1 MTVACTGRRGE
12 TQDTQERVGHLGAAT
27 RTTTPRFDTQD
38 LPDAMREWPDR
49 VAQPCRRV
57 YDATAK
63 SRMLHSPRG
72 NGNTGWKAIFPD
84 IRPREVDS
92 IGTNARRAFTVGT
105 FPYRS
110 ASQCTRLLDATLMK
124 ADSEDTLSERT
135 SYEVLKD
142 NAGCL

>member
-1 MTVACTGRRGE
+1 MRAGCNAGMARQSRST
-12 TQDTQERVGHLGAAT
+12 
-27 RTTTPRFDTQD
+27 
-38 LPDAMREWPDR
+38 LPAGLRCNRQIEDA
-49 VAQPCRRV
+49 
-57 YDATAK
+57 
-63 SRMLHSPRG
+63 HSPRG
-72 NGNTGWKAIFPD
+72 NANTGWKAIFPD